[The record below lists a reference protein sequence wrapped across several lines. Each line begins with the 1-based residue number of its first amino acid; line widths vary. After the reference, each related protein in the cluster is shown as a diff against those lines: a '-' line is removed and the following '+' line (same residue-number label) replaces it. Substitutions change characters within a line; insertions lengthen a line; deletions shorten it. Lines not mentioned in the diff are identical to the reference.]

1 MDAIKSI
8 SQLAGNAVQQPD
20 GTSYYTG
27 IEGPKFSTG
36 PKEVSEKD
44 MFLKLMIEQM
54 KQQDPLKPMDSTGL
68 LSQLA
73 QLNSVQQM
81 IELNMTFQRFMS
93 NQDLIQANNLMGRW
107 VEGVDANAEFIDG
120 KVDWIEVIDGAVALH
135 VGDKLLLLHQVT
147 GVRTEERPLGD
158 EGSPG
163 EGGLPGSETG
173 GAAEGGEG

>member
-1 MDAIKSI
+1 MDLIRSI
-8 SQLAGNAVQQPD
+8 SQSTGNSVEKPD
-20 GTSYYTG
+20 GTTYFTG
-27 IEGPKFSTG
+27 AEGPKFANG

-81 IELNMTFQRFMS
+81 IELNTTFQQFMA

-107 VEGVDANAEFIDG
+107 VEGVDANAQVITG
-120 KVDWIEVIDGAVALH
+120 KVDWIEVIDGVVTLH
-135 VGDKLLLLHQVT
+135 IGDRLLLLNQVT
-147 GVRTEERPLGD
+147 SVRTD
-158 EGSPG
+158 EPAGGGETAPG
-163 EGGLPGSETG
+163 GETG
-173 GAAEGGEG
+173 QAA